1 MRHIKGIIV
10 ILFLLL
16 VVILA
21 VQNYQA
27 LSTPIRFKVNLIF
40 LKGESSGMPIFL
52 IAVITFLIG
61 VLATWL
67 YGISERM
74 NFKRQIKAL
83 RREVAGKE
91 KELNSLRN
99 LPVTTEEVN
108 SNQPAADVS

>member
-1 MRHIKGIIV
+1 MKHIKGILV

-27 LSTPIRFKVNLIF
+27 LSTPIQFKVNLIF
-40 LKGESSGMPIFL
+40 LKAQSSGMPIFL

-67 YGISERM
+67 YGISERL
-74 NFKRQIKAL
+74 NFKRQIRGL
-83 RREVAGKE
+83 RRDITEKE

-99 LPVTTEEVN
+99 LPVTTGDMDEGHPSVD
-108 SNQPAADVS
+108 S

>member
-1 MRHIKGIIV
+1 MKHIKGILV

-27 LSTPIRFKVNLIF
+27 LSTPIQFKVDLIF
-40 LKGESSGMPIFL
+40 LKGQSSGMPIFL

-61 VLATWL
+61 VLAAWL
-67 YGISERM
+67 YGISERL
-74 NFKRQIKAL
+74 NFKRQIRRL
-83 RREVAGKE
+83 RKDITEKE

-99 LPVTTEEVN
+99 LPVTKGDMGEDHPTVD
-108 SNQPAADVS
+108 S

>member
-1 MRHIKGIIV
+1 MKHVKGIIV

-27 LSTPIRFKVNLIF
+27 LSTPINFKVDLIF
-40 LKGESSGMPIFL
+40 LRGESSGMPVFL

-61 VLATWL
+61 VVATWL
-67 YGISERM
+67 YGISER
-74 NFKRQIKAL
+74 FTYKRQIKNLKRDA
-83 RREVAGKE
+83 ADKE

-108 SNQPAADVS
+108 SDQSPVNAP

>member
-1 MRHIKGIIV
+1 MKHIKGILV

-21 VQNYQA
+21 VQNYEA
-27 LSTPIRFKVNLIF
+27 LSTPIRFKVNLVF
-40 LKGESSGMPIFL
+40 VQGQSLGMPVFL

-67 YGISERM
+67 YGISERL
-74 NFKRQIKAL
+74 NFKRQIRAL
-83 RREVAGKE
+83 RRDVAEKE

-99 LPVTTEEVN
+99 LPVTT
-108 SNQPAADVS
+108 ADMNEDHPSVDS